1 MSEELNIVLSVYRG
15 LINMCEANGDIPV
28 YLRPNEII
36 GTVQDDPFDCWIESC
51 IKNFLP
57 PGMEV
62 FHSGKLTTPDLII
75 RNRYTGSIVGFEI
88 KKLIQR
94 QDGKDS
100 RGLTMDYNSC
110 LPCGRTLIKCGGDTL
125 VIPCYYIYALLNP
138 QSTEIITLV
147 IVNGDFINYDFN
159 LHKEAKYSNFT
170 EYGHGPYQEGSVRHR
185 KMYTYPNPLNT
196 RLDCFYHHKIL
207 VAKKSMINL
216 HELACPVNK
225 EIVRTDKYGNS
236 FYYYIINE
244 ISPQTAI
251 SSLRTI
257 TDIFSK
263 CKLRNPKE
271 RVAYIPEIPKI

>member
-1 MSEELNIVLSVYRG
+1 MVIYLSIYAQTRLSVQYK
-15 LINMCEANGDIPV
+15 
-28 YLRPNEII
+28 
-36 GTVQDDPFDCWIESC
+36 TTPFDCWIESC

-147 IVNGDFINYDFN
+147 IVDGDFINYDFN